1 MIVVKVP
8 FLLPDLLTNRES
20 PSMSVSESF
29 GGVAAITNGR
39 VGNGIVVTL
48 VLSAVFCNVNA

>member
-1 MIVVKVP
+1 
-8 FLLPDLLTNRES
+8 
-20 PSMSVSESF
+20 MSVSESF

-48 VLSAVFCNVNA
+48 VLSAVFCNVSARSFKA